1 MSKWKKTYLAIKV
14 FLPILIK
21 GILELWNQI
30 MEAYEENNLK
40 QLHETAE
47 IVEELAKEKTNV

>member
-1 MSKWKKTYLAIKV
+1 
-14 FLPILIK
+14 
-21 GILELWNQI
+21 

-40 QLHETAE
+40 QLNETAE

>member
-1 MSKWKKTYLAIKV
+1 
-14 FLPILIK
+14 
-21 GILELWNQI
+21 